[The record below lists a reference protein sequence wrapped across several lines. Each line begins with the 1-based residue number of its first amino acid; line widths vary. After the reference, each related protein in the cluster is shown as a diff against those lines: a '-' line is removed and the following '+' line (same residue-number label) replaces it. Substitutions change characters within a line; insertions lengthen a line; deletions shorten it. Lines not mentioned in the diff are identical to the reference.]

1 LKQSKLRKRRVWR
14 YAVLYFALLILF
26 VALLVGPIVAGSKI
40 LTPSLENKIPMQ
52 LFQPINQNNNDTRN
66 FTETGTGALSSGA
79 AASATNTVTVKKVR
93 LF

>member
-1 LKQSKLRKRRVWR
+1 MWR

-52 LFQPINQNNNDTRN
+52 LFQPINQKNNDTRN
-66 FTETGTGALSSGA
+66 FTETGTGALSSNA
-79 AASATNTVTVKKVR
+79 AASATNTASLNKVR